1 MKKFILDFLKPNS
14 EVSSSRGFGLL
25 AILGLLAM
33 IVGNWLGVKFQVE
46 LIISLVA
53 IVTGVAGFNTYDKIK
68 NKLK

>member
-14 EVSSSRGFGLL
+14 GVSSSRGFGLL